1 MNPERDEIADGTL
14 FAGIDEPGG
23 GLDRTR
29 IERHLWS
36 RGLQSVAGVD
46 EAGRGCL
53 AGPVIAA
60 AVVLP
65 VGAEIDG
72 VDDSKALSESERD
85 RLADIIRREAIA
97 VAVAEC
103 APKEIDRLNIL
114 WASMEAMR
122 RSLVRLDRR
131 LDYVLI
137 DGNTMIPDCPWPARA
152 IVKGDTRSL
161 SIGAASIIAK
171 THRDRIMRQAHEM
184 HPEYAWNTNVG
195 YPTREHY
202 AALRTHGPTPLHR
215 RSFRLGGC

>member
-1 MNPERDEIADGTL
+1 MNPEPL
-14 FAGIDEPGG
+14 FADIDEPDDGPV
-23 GLDRTR
+23 RTR

-36 RGLQSVAGVD
+36 RGLHAVAGVD

-53 AGPVIAA
+53 AGPVVAA

-65 VGAEIDG
+65 VDAEIEG

-85 RLADIIRREAIA
+85 RLAAIIRRQAIA

-103 APKEIDRLNIL
+103 DPKEIDRLNIL

-122 RSLVRLDRR
+122 RSLIRLEQK

-137 DGNTMIPDCPWPARA
+137 DGNTMIPGCPWPARA
-152 IVKGDTRSL
+152 IVKGDARSL
-161 SIGAASIIAK
+161 SIGAASILAK
-171 THRDRIMRQAHEM
+171 THRDRLMRQAHEM

-202 AALRTHGPTPLHR
+202 AALRAHGPTPLHR
-215 RSFRLGGC
+215 RSFRLGD